1 MLDAGPGSVS
11 MWSRLRPLVTDPRM
25 VTVWIFTAFLVVV
38 FSVVSARPWN
48 ATAVEETT
56 KNLQE
61 CEYFQADGR
70 EIFNYNIDDI
80 QIKKCVDK
88 IWAKLQKQERRNKRK
103 ERRKRRKGRKK
114 KPREGRGRKNRKGRK
129 KVRRRRPET
138 RSGGGAQA
146 LAQVEP
152 RRKRMKRQRKMFL
165 EQEEFRKWKRKISVA
180 NLLAEP
186 VAQDAISDLW
196 TDLLGRGPEWEQ
208 IYLDMHQ
215 VGTTNIS
222 FTQKI
227 FAVLKNI
234 LTILFLLGPGPAPH
248 PAQAQAGHRH
258 NFILRVSINSVS
270 IIIII
275 NTIIFLVL
283 HLHHGGGRDINT
295 QYEIVSKILLLL

>member
-1 MLDAGPGSVS
+1 
-11 MWSRLRPLVTDPRM
+11 MWSRLRPLATDPRM
-25 VTVWIFTAFLVVV
+25 VTVWIFTVFLVIV

-138 RSGGGAQA
+138 RSGGGGVAQA

-215 VGTTNIS
+215 VGTTNILLS
-222 FTQKI
+222 LFIQKYFWYLKI
-227 FAVLKNI
+227 F
-234 LTILFLLGPGPAPH
+234 
-248 PAQAQAGHRH
+248 
-258 NFILRVSINSVS
+258 
-270 IIIII
+270 
-275 NTIIFLVL
+275 
-283 HLHHGGGRDINT
+283 
-295 QYEIVSKILLLL
+295 